1 MARKIPA
8 GTFAFMILA
17 FAVYALTG
25 VFSKMASAFAAFSS
39 PYLIF
44 LGGAVAVLGVYA
56 VMWQIILKR
65 LPLSTA
71 FLWKNVCILFSLL
84 YSHFIFNEQIT
95 TNNLIGMAIII
106 TGLCL
111 ISGEQ

>member
-1 MARKIPA
+1 MARKISV

-25 VFSKMASAFAAFSS
+25 VFSKMASRFESFSCS
-39 PYLIF
+39 YLLF
-44 LGGAVAVLGVYA
+44 FGGAIAVLGIYA

-71 FLWKNVCILFSLL
+71 FLWKNVCLLFSLL
-84 YSHFIFNEQIT
+84 YSHFLFNEQIT
-95 TNNLIGMAIII
+95 TNNLIGMVVII
-106 TGLCL
+106 TALCL
-111 ISGEQ
+111 ISGDQ